1 MKMTTRLPSNIIIIG
16 MPGSGKTTVGRHL
29 SKLTGKKWI
38 DTDKLLQDR
47 LGCRIQTFFE
57 THGEA
62 AFREAEQSVL
72 LYLLTLS
79 NCVISTGGG
88 IVCQP
93 VNHSLLRSIGKVVFI
108 DVPLDSLW
116 SRLQGDSKRPLL
128 QTADPLGTL
137 THLYQ
142 SRYAMYQHCAHTVIP
157 ITQPSSNKVAQTIL
171 NHLCDA

>member
-1 MKMTTRLPSNIIIIG
+1 MTTRLPSNIIIIG

-29 SKLTGKKWI
+29 SKLTGKQWI

-79 NCVISTGGG
+79 NHVISTGGG

-93 VNHSLLRSIGKVVFI
+93 VNGSLLRSIGKVVFI
-108 DVPLDSLW
+108 DVPLASLW
-116 SRLQGDSKRPLL
+116 NRLQGDIKRPLL
-128 QTADPLGTL
+128 QTEDPLATL
-137 THLYQ
+137 TQLYE
-142 SRYAMYQHCAHTVIP
+142 SRHSLYHHCAHLVVP
-157 ITQPSSNKVAQTIL
+157 ITQPSSHKVAHTIL
-171 NHLCDA
+171 QQL